1 MSSYELFGLNPA
13 TTTCVLDVPDY
24 YLHKASVQ
32 YRDENWSATLG
43 MKNMFDEEPPMI
55 SATCGYNKQG
65 NAPLYSG
72 YDYVGRQLFL
82 NVSKSF

>member
-13 TTTCVLDVPDY
+13 TTTCIQDVPDY

-32 YRDENWSATLG
+32 YQTEGWAATLG
-43 MKNMFDEEPPMI
+43 VKNMFDEEPPKI
-55 SATCGYNKQG
+55 SAVCGYNRVG
-65 NAPLYSG
+65 NSPLYSG